1 MDPVH
6 TTASYTLNAYQPLRI
21 TNIGPLHHQPLF
33 MKQGPNYIIWLSNM
47 TISNKTN
54 MKAKEP
60 AENFK

>member
-33 MKQGPNYIIWLSNM
+33 TQQGPNYIIWLSNM